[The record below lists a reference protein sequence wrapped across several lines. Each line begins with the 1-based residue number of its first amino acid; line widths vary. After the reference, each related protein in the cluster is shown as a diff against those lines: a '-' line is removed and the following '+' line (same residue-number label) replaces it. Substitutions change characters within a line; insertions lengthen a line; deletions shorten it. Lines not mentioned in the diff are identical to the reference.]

1 MSLTTL
7 IFLGLVG
14 WMLFMHLRP
23 GGHGGCGGAHSG
35 RGGNDDTTQG
45 GGGDGNA

>member
-7 IFLGLVG
+7 IFLGLAG

-23 GGHGGCGGAHSG
+23 GGHGGCGSAHGAGDHTP
-35 RGGNDDTTQG
+35 RKGGE
-45 GGGDGNA
+45 DGTA